1 MNKRLSVIGNSLGVI
16 IDKPILELLNIDRD
30 TVLEVKTDGESLIIK
45 PAHTESSTEPKKNRI
60 QMIRKASKK
69 VSENH
74 KSAFEKLAK

>member
-30 TVLEVKTDGESLIIK
+30 TVLEVKTDGEALIIK
-45 PAHTESSTEPKKNRI
+45 PTQSEPSAEPKKSRI
-60 QMIRKASKK
+60 QMIRKVSKK

-74 KSAFEKLAK
+74 ESAFEKLAK